1 MESEEQKGL
10 MFNTNFFF
18 PYQKIIESISIG
30 GCNNEALLK
39 LKEAYDE
46 RKNPIIP
53 EMSNLVSFP
62 SPSKKSSEWKSIFE
76 VIFKINHLVNLSR

>member
-30 GCNNEALLK
+30 GCNNRALLK
-39 LKEAYDE
+39 LKEDYDA
-46 RKNPIIP
+46 RKDPIIP
-53 EMSNLVSFP
+53 ELSNLVSFP
-62 SPSKKSSEWKSIFE
+62 SSSKKSSEWKSIFE
-76 VIFKINHLVNLSR
+76 VYFN